1 MRISWKD
8 IGKRG
13 LGNKAFVMTVNSLLH
28 SHDPADNPLSY
39 PRHRQA
45 LDDYQALIRT
55 ARKHR
60 IAIIPYS
67 ESRRVFEAEELG
79 LVLTSREYYNSLRKS
94 VPDIAQPETID
105 ALLMELHEAGFVYRT
120 RVRVEE
126 DGEGNVVKRQMVQ
139 L

>member
-13 LGNKAFVMTVNSLLH
+13 SGNKVFVMTINNLLH
-28 SHDPADNPLSY
+28 SYNLTNNPLSF

-45 LDDYQALIRT
+45 LDEYQALIRT

-60 IAIIPYS
+60 IAIISYS
-67 ESRRVFEAEELG
+67 KSRRVLKTKELD
-79 LVLTSREYYNSLRKS
+79 LILISREYYNSLWKS
-94 VPDIAQPETID
+94 VPNKAQPKTID
-105 ALLMELHEAGFVYRT
+105 TLLIELHETGFMYKT

-126 DGEGNVVKRQMVQ
+126 DGEGNVVKR
-139 L
+139 